1 MKLTDHLPRS
11 LIVVP
16 LQVATKE
23 QAITTLV
30 DLLAAQGFTDKRDL
44 VLRAVLDREAQ
55 RTTGIGRGFAIPHAK
70 CDAVSKLVVAFGR
83 PTELIDFAA
92 IDGRPVK
99 LVALLVSP
107 TNETSSHIQTLAKLS
122 RLVTNDRV
130 LAALLGAADADAF
143 YRVIT
148 ENDTV

>member
-1 MKLTDHLPRS
+1 MKLTDYLPRS
-11 LIVVP
+11 LVLVP
-16 LQVATKE
+16 LQATTKE
-23 QAITTLV
+23 QAITILV
-30 DLLAAQGFTDKRDL
+30 DLLAAQGFTDKRDV

-70 CDAVSKLVVAFGR
+70 CDAVGKLVVAFGR
-83 PTELIDFAA
+83 PTEPIDFAA

-107 TNETSSHIQTLAKLS
+107 THETSTHIQALAKLS

-130 LAALLGAADADAF
+130 LAGLLAAADADAF
-143 YRVIT
+143 YRIIT